1 MPVESFALGF
11 APSRTKEVTLTR
23 PWRVRQGSKMWRA
36 SFWAVLALANEA
48 GFVAA
53 FAADKVP
60 LQVALAG
67 ANKPTPKPPA
77 TSGKWRLT
85 LNVGREQGTPMPA
98 EWASSGARMLMSL
111 DVDVLESPAD
121 EPDFDDL
128 VGRGACAI
136 VPRAREG
143 QQGPTASAASFTGD
157 NGEVI
162 VPVRG
167 GGWSFNDGKVPA
179 KVRFWLDFDAAVRR
193 DVELPAGP
201 VFFASSV
208 YKAEELTKFREDF
221 IRARD
226 AEWSAREA
234 LDNSP
239 GGFDKLSA
247 QGRLAVATANKQMC
261 EQACPPEGE
270 LSQNPGDW
278 PGQSSR
284 VSIKRGLLSV
294 KRGTFGFEYPTIG
307 TWSAEPILEGVEAA
321 RAKRLYY

>member
-1 MPVESFALGF
+1 ML
-11 APSRTKEVTLTR
+11 L
-23 PWRVRQGSKMWRA
+23 A
-36 SFWAVLALANEA
+36 SSIFVLASATKA
-48 GFVAA
+48 GA

-60 LQVALAG
+60 LGVALAG
-67 ANKPTPKPPA
+67 ANKPIPKPPA

-85 LNVGREQGTPMPA
+85 LNVGREPGTAMPA

-121 EPDFDDL
+121 EPDLDDL
-128 VGRGACAI
+128 VGRGARAI

-143 QQGPTASAASFTGD
+143 AEEEESPSCAASFTGD
-157 NGEVI
+157 NGEVL

-201 VFFASSV
+201 LFFASSA
-208 YKAEELTKFREDF
+208 YKAEELATFREDF

-234 LDNSP
+234 LENSP
-239 GGFDKLSA
+239 GGFDKLGA
-247 QGRLAVATANKQMC
+247 QGRLAVATAIKQMC

-270 LSQNPGDW
+270 LSQNAGDW